1 MKNFK
6 SLMLATI
13 AALACIAL
21 PSCSDDDDGP
31 GGSKS
36 DFIGTWQKES
46 SNYYVQ
52 LNGDGTGQSFEGSPE
67 NPRWPER
74 FAWRVKSGRLDIDY
88 DMGEWTD
95 IEHFKYR
102 FSDGGNTLDIKYFAY
117 TEDDEYVEKDEEDT
131 EWEVYHKVG
140 SNNGGGNTPSQYA
153 TKIPGT
159 WMQARIDFLSPS
171 GTVTENFNAYSYKF
185 ISIAYNERS
194 GNFTFN
200 WLSNPSLSVISSKTY
215 KLNGDKIM
223 EGNTLM
229 GTIEKC
235 NPSSSDWGAMT
246 IIWEVDAEPFNLGA
260 DCRTRG
266 YYTLKTW

>member
-6 SLMLATI
+6 SLMLAAI
-13 AALACIAL
+13 AALACITL

-88 DMGEWTD
+88 DMGDWTD

-140 SNNGGGNTPSQYA
+140 SKHDDDDDEPEVRGSVSITNITAQKKTSTGLQINVSVSASGLSASDVKGIGAVGGTSSDGNGTLYA
-153 TKIPGT
+153 SLGAGK
-159 WMQARIDFLSPS
+159 LS
-171 GTVTENFNAYSYKF
+171 GTVKIVAGLK
-185 ISIAYNERS
+185 
-194 GNFTFN
+194 
-200 WLSNPSLSVISSKTY
+200 SKTKY
-215 KLNGDKIM
+215 YIKAYLTTKD
-223 EGNTLM
+223 
-229 GTIEKC
+229 GTVY
-235 NPSSSDWGAMT
+235 SSVKSVT
-246 IIWEVDAEPFNLGA
+246 TP
-260 DCRTRG
+260 
-266 YYTLKTW
+266 